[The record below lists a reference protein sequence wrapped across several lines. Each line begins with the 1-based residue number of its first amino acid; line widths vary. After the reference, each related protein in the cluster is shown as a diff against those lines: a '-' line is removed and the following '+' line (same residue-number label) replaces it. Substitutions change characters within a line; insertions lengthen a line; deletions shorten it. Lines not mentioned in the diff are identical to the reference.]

1 MKYLVALV
9 ISIGIS
15 AQKQINK
22 YTIIQNSSGLFTIS
36 SNKIQAPLKI
46 NLDDLPFENLR
57 DRMGESFDGKDMYFL
72 NGDLVALAT
81 CCAFKAKEIL
91 YYRYLPVHKNWVLYK
106 SYYEDV
112 EIASGITDIEVSYY
126 PYSLGINNMEY
137 DPDENLYAQDS
148 LKNKITGENIFTV
161 EYEKLRN
168 AKSLKNYHFQYSY
181 ENLYLLIKQKPITSK
196 TLDKYNN
203 LAFYIAQTREGSFKA
218 VYLYNEILNKFPS
231 RVVTYLN
238 IGDSYWE
245 IGAEDLA
252 KENYKKYVALMKSQN
267 KELRKIPNRVWER
280 IK

>member
-1 MKYLVALV
+1 MKYLIALV
-9 ISIGIS
+9 ISICIS
-15 AQKQINK
+15 AQKQIK
-22 YTIIQNSSGLFTIS
+22 KDAVIQNSSGLFTIS
-36 SNKIQAPLKI
+36 SGKIPAPLKI
-46 NLDDLPFENLR
+46 NFDDLPFENLR
-57 DRMGESFDGKDMYFL
+57 DRMGESFDGKDLYFL

-137 DPDENLYAQDS
+137 DQDENLYAQDS

-168 AKSLKNYHFQYSY
+168 AKSLKNYLFQYSY
-181 ENLYLLIKQKPITSK
+181 EDLYLLIKQKPITS
-196 TLDKYNN
+196 TTSDKYNN

-238 IGDSYWE
+238 LGDCYWE
-245 IGAEDLA
+245 MGI
-252 KENYKKYVALMKSQN
+252 
-267 KELRKIPNRVWER
+267 
-280 IK
+280 